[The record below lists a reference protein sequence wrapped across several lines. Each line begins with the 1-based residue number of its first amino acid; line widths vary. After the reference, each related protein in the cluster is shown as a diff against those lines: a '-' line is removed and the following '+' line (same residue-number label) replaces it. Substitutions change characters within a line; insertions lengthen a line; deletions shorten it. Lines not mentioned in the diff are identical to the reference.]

1 MEKNFLMKIQVAKFY
16 IFIFLLFCFLVFS
29 ASCSNDDLA
38 VDDQEVP
45 VETLYNEAMELI
57 LKGNYSS
64 SVLVFEKLER
74 QHPYS
79 EWALRSQIMSTF
91 ALYKAR
97 RYDDTILSAERF
109 IQLHPSSEEISY
121 IYYLIGLSYYQQI
134 VDIKRDQANAKLAML
149 SFEQLIE
156 KFPASDYALDAK
168 LKMDLVL
175 AQLAGK
181 EMEVGRYY
189 LKRGE
194 NLAAIN
200 RFLFVTKNY
209 ETTHYIPEA
218 LHRLTEAYLSLGLF
232 EEAKKSAAV
241 LGHNFPNSNWYK
253 DSYDLI
259 TGKEINSEES
269 KKSVFTKLYNLIF

>member
-1 MEKNFLMKIQVAKFY
+1 MKINVAKYFIY
-16 IFIFLLFCFLVFS
+16 IFLLFCFLIFS
-29 ASCSNDDLA
+29 ASCSNDDS
-38 VDDQEVP
+38 VIENQEVP
-45 VETLYNEAMELI
+45 VETLYNEAMDLI

-79 EWALRSQIMSTF
+79 EWSVRSQVMSTF
-91 ALYKAR
+91 ALYKAG
-97 RYDDTILSAERF
+97 RYSDAVLAAERF

-121 IYYLIGLSYYQQI
+121 VYYLIGLSYYQQI
-134 VDIKRDQANAKLAML
+134 VDVKRDQAFAKLAML
-149 SFEQLIE
+149 SFEKLIQ

-168 LKMDLVL
+168 LKLDLVL

-194 NLAAIN
+194 YLAAIN

-209 ETTHYIPEA
+209 KTTHYIPEA

-241 LGHNFPNSNWYK
+241 LGHNFSNSDWYK

-259 TGKEINSEES
+259 SGKEINSEES